1 MINEKMFCEG
11 IENKRLPNKIISKP
25 NKRNK
30 SIFSQISEIQYIFI
44 HSSICEN
51 AILLIGSK
59 IGSL

>member
-1 MINEKMFCEG
+1 MFYEG
-11 IENKRLPNKIISKP
+11 IENKRLPYKIISKP